1 MDAGY
6 AEAEG
11 GELGSL
17 IVHEGDQWADNEGS
31 ASTGDG
37 GELVAEGFSCSGGHD
52 EEDVATVGG
61 GSADGFLIGAERV
74 EAEGLVKQGGK
85 LHGLAQF
92 RILFALGVVIVFK
105 RCPFENNQTYSPAI
119 LAHGGC

>member
-17 IVHEGDQWADNEGS
+17 IVHEGDERTDDEGGAS
-31 ASTGDG
+31 AGDG
-37 GELVAEGFSCSGGHD
+37 RELVAERFSCSGGHD

-85 LHGLAQF
+85 IHALGYL
-92 RILFALGVVIVFK
+92 RMLFAFGVVIGWM
-105 RCPFENNQTYSPAI
+105 RMGTPLP
-119 LAHGGC
+119 L